1 MARVRILLVRLSA
14 LGDVVSGLPVLS
26 TIHERIGSAQVDW
39 VVEDRFAALLEGHPQ
54 IHTLHIYRR
63 RPWWRGLRLTR
74 SLRARKYDL
83 ALDLQ
88 GNLKSGV
95 LARLSGARRCMG
107 LGGSD
112 SREGNHLFVR
122 ERVEP
127 EPGEHHV
134 DSYMRLLDAAIGEG
148 PAAFGKLHAEP
159 EPHDAIVFHPFV
171 SAFFLNKRWP
181 PAFFAALGDRLA
193 EGLQRPVILTAGPGE
208 REQAEAIVGR
218 MRRGA
223 RIVEPPGLKALK
235 DVLAGARL
243 FVGAD
248 TGPTHIAAALG
259 VPTLAL
265 LGPTGA
271 ARIAPHGP
279 RAGWVSA
286 HVRCSPCKL
295 RWCPDPV
302 CMASLSVEQAEAA
315 ALELVG

>member
-1 MARVRILLVRLSA
+1 MRILLVRLSA

-26 TIHERIGSAQVDW
+26 TIHERIGSARVDW

-54 IHTLHIYRR
+54 IHKLHTYRR
-63 RPWWRGLRLTR
+63 RPWHSGLRLTR
-74 SLRARKYDL
+74 SLRAEKYDL

-95 LARLSGARRCMG
+95 LTRLSGAARCLG
-107 LGGSD
+107 LGGPD

-127 EPGEHHV
+127 RPGEHHV
-134 DSYMRLLDAAIGEG
+134 ESYMSLLDRAVGEG
-148 PAAFGKLHAEP
+148 PNAFGKLHAEP
-159 EPHDAIVFHPFV
+159 EDHDAIVFHPFV
-171 SAFFLNKRWP
+171 SRFFLNKAWL
-181 PAFFAALGDRLA
+181 AESFAALGDRLA
-193 EGLQRPVILTAGPGE
+193 KELGRPVILTAGPGE
-208 REQAEAIVGR
+208 RGLAEAIVGR

-223 RIVEPPGLKALK
+223 RIVEPPGLAALK
-235 DVLAGARL
+235 NVLAGARL

-265 LGPTGA
+265 LGPTRA
-271 ARIAPHGP
+271 ARIAPRGP

-286 HVRCSPCKL
+286 GVRCSPCKL

-302 CMASLSVEQAEAA
+302 CMTSLTVEQAAEAA
-315 ALELVG
+315 LALVGA

>member
-1 MARVRILLVRLSA
+1 MRILLVRLSA

-26 TIHERIGSAQVDW
+26 TIHARIGSALVDW

-54 IHTLHIYRR
+54 IHKLHTYRR
-63 RPWWRGLRLTR
+63 RGWGHGFKLTR
-74 SLRARKYDL
+74 SLRAEHYDL
-83 ALDLQ
+83 VLDLQ

-95 LARLSGARRCMG
+95 LARLSGAKRCMG
-107 LGGSD
+107 LGGPD
-112 SREGNHLFVR
+112 CREGNHIFVR

-127 EPGEHHV
+127 KPGEHHIE
-134 DSYMRLLDAAIGEG
+134 SYMSLLDEAIGKG
-148 PAAFGKLHAEP
+148 PNAFGTLHAEP
-159 EPHDAIVFHPFV
+159 EGHDAIVFHPFV
-171 SAFFLNKRWP
+171 SRFFLNKAWP
-181 PAFFAALGDRLA
+181 AESFAALGDRLA
-193 EGLQRPVILTAGPGE
+193 KALGRPVVLTAGPGE
-208 REQAEAIVGR
+208 RGYAEAIVGR

-223 RIVEPPGLKALK
+223 RIVEPPGLAGLK
-235 DVLAGARL
+235 SVLAGARL

-279 RAGWVSA
+279 RARWLSA
-286 HVRCSPCKL
+286 GVRCSPCKL

-302 CMASLSVEQAEAA
+302 CMTSLTVDQAAEAA
-315 ALELVG
+315 LALLGA